1 MKKQPWM
8 DRQKLAAYNEI
19 QQRLEY
25 LIMATP
31 TGKTR
36 EYLTEANIQLTRAMQ
51 EEESN
56 AQVSLA
62 VERRTRR

>member
-25 LIMATP
+25 LIMSTP
-31 TGKTR
+31 TGKAR
-36 EYLTEANIQLTRAMQ
+36 EYLTEANIQLMRAMQ

-62 VERRTRR
+62 VERRT